1 MTPRIILASSSP
13 YRKALLA
20 RLGLQ
25 FETASP
31 DIDETP
37 IAGESFVDTALRLAR
52 EKARVISVNAPDA
65 IVIGSDQVACCG
77 DYRLDKPGNAA
88 NALEQLQRQRGNVSE
103 FHTAMCVMASGGAKH
118 FSDLVTIRVK
128 FRGVEELTDARLK
141 RYIELEQPFDCAG
154 SAKSEGLGITLME
167 SFTGTDPTALVG
179 LPLITLSARLRQLGV
194 DPLASD

>member
-13 YRKALLA
+13 YRKALLS
-20 RLGLQ
+20 RLGLP
-25 FETASP
+25 FESESP

-37 IAGESFVDTALRLAR
+37 LAGERFVDTAMRLAK
-52 EKARVISVNAPDA
+52 EKAYVISVQAPNA

-88 NALEQLQRQRGNVSE
+88 IALKQLQRQRGNVSE
-103 FHTAMCVMASGGAKH
+103 FHTAMCVMTNGGAKS

-128 FRGVEELTDARLK
+128 FRNAEELTDARLK

-179 LPLITLSARLRQLGV
+179 LPLITLSARLCELGV
-194 DPLASD
+194 DPLTPR